1 MLSSK
6 GVLNEKQQLWP
17 WRGPIS
23 DPMAAAAAAAVA
35 AAAAAAAAAFTAS
48 FILSR
53 IPILISAPFE
63 DQWWQEKEEEE
74 NKKAIFLFL
83 IHFRGGLDKKKENDL
98 NLNL

>member
-23 DPMAAAAAAAVA
+23 DPM
-35 AAAAAAAAAFTAS
+35 AAAAAAFTAS

-83 IHFRGGLDKKKENDL
+83 FHFRIGLDKKKENDL

>member
-23 DPMAAAAAAAVA
+23 DPMAAAAAA
-35 AAAAAAAAAFTAS
+35 FTAS

-63 DQWWQEKEEEE
+63 EKEEE

-83 IHFRGGLDKKKENDL
+83 FHFRGGLDKKKENDL